1 MSFSLYIKSEETYFV
16 NVVKIDLFRFLRG
29 KLMKIKNHLLVIG
42 AAALLAAPFALAL
55 KPAQP
60 LKTHAATDR
69 IMQIEYEPSR
79 TTSTSIYNYIG
90 CLSFGFKFTYEGNQ
104 VDAFPNMGSGG
115 DYIEGHPNI
124 NTDEAG
130 NPIHIN
136 DGIFLNGKSLSYWAS
151 YDVNNNLGIVYPDST
166 GVHQFPM
173 DLASS
178 GLFIHSPVCCYL
190 KTYRIEFRVNL
201 AIFAMD
207 DITVT
212 FDKDLFYGYNSGYN
226 YKLAETTTFYSSINT
241 DCAPDADP
249 AAKLT
254 FNTSRNDFIAKYQI
268 TKIHTSSERTND
280 GGYPYHYYQ
289 LYTNIKIDSSRF
301 TCAVPS
307 DHDRYIYG
315 NIMLNGKPLTYYNAH
330 ARANAWDFTDLAN
343 RVQNPKYETGHATGS
358 VNPKYDLAC
367 RCDLALNQGIY
378 IIAVWIS
385 NQCLSDFGIAQPE
398 FALRDGSSWLS
409 LDDNDNSI
417 IARHSPSAFNNYIV
431 AAVESLENY
440 VDLTLYSEQDIAA
453 ISDIIY
459 EATANIAI
467 AKTFDEIDA
476 LVAAAK
482 AEIDQFSPESEYI
495 EEAKTFVAGFKS
507 AMATACSSANKQS
520 AVEAA
525 WSAQAIIYV
534 SLSEGAKNVTDVGT
548 ESSVEEIVEFAER
561 YIAIKQQHGNW
572 TLADFLGWNVQ
583 PNPSFHEISVNNTAN
598 RGTTILVVSII
609 ASVSAAALIV
619 LVVLRKRRAK

>member
-1 MSFSLYIKSEETYFV
+1 M
-16 NVVKIDLFRFLRG
+16 NVAKIDLFQFLRG

-42 AAALLAAPFALAL
+42 AATLLAAPFALAL

-79 TTSTSIYNYIG
+79 TTKDSIYSYIG

-115 DYIEGHPNI
+115 DYIEGHPNV

-151 YDVNNNLGIVYPDST
+151 YDVNNNLGIAYPDST

-212 FDKDLFYGYNSGYN
+212 FDKDLFYGYNSGYY

-241 DCAPDADP
+241 ECNANANP
-249 AAKLT
+249 AEKFT
-254 FNTSRNDFIAKYQI
+254 FNNSRNDLIAKYQI
-268 TKIHTSSERTND
+268 TKVRTSSERIND

-289 LYTNIKIDSSRF
+289 LYTNIRIDSSRF
-301 TCAVPS
+301 TCAVPT

-315 NIMLNGKPLTYYNAH
+315 NIILNGKPLTYYNAH
-330 ARANAWDFTDLAN
+330 ARANGWDFTDLSTPT
-343 RVQNPKYETGHATGS
+343 QNPKYETGHATGS
-358 VNPKYDLAC
+358 VSTRYDLAC
-367 RCDLALNQGIY
+367 RVDLALDTGYY

-417 IARHSPSAFNNYIV
+417 IARHSPSMFNSYIV
-431 AAVESLENY
+431 NAVESLENY
-440 VDLTLYSEQDIAA
+440 VDLTLYSEGDIAE

-459 EATANIAI
+459 EATANIAN
-467 AKTFDEIDA
+467 ARTFAEIDA
-476 LVAAAK
+476 LVLE
-482 AEIDQFSPESEYI
+482 AESLIDEYKPLSYYI
-495 EEAKTFVAGFKS
+495 EEAKTFVVGFKT
-507 AMATACSSANKQS
+507 AMATACSSANKQTD
-520 AVEAA
+520 VEAA
-525 WSAQAIIYV
+525 WSAQAVIYV
-534 SLSEGAKNVTDVGT
+534 SLSNGAKAVINEGRDSDVA
-548 ESSVEEIVEFAER
+548 EIAEFAER

-572 TLADFLGWNVQ
+572 TLADFLEWNVQ
-583 PNPSFHEISVNNTAN
+583 PNPSFHENVIENTNNNKTTIIVISV
-598 RGTTILVVSII
+598 IVV
-609 ASVSAAALIV
+609 ASAAALIG
-619 LVVLRKRRAK
+619 LVVLKKRRAK